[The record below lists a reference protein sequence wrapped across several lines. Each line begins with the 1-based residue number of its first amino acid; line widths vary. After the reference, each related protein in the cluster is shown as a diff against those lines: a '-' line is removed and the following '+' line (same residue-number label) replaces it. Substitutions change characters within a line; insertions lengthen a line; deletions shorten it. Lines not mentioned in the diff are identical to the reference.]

1 MNITKQEII
10 NELSLRTINSK
21 TNNLIIN
28 SFNSEEI
35 VKEIPEICGISFSG
49 YNLDNEIAFNIKVD
63 MKKVYVRNILT
74 YVMALMRDRKLFDPI
89 FTYNLPFNNKY
100 EVVKFNNVLQNSA
113 RVIQIICYNMD
124 NLSIENQKL
133 FNELYYYTSPWFNVT
148 SFVND
153 GFITYDL
160 SGNCCLVENK
170 NYQKYELIK
179 DKILKK

>member
-1 MNITKQEII
+1 MDITKQEII
-10 NELSLRTINSK
+10 NKLSSRTINLA

-35 VKEIPEICGISFSG
+35 VNEIPEVCGISFSG

-74 YVMALMRDRKLFDPI
+74 YLMTEMRDQKLFEPS

-100 EVVKFNNVLQNSA
+100 EVVKFNNVLQNSK

-124 NLSIENQKL
+124 NLSIEDQKL
-133 FNELYYYTSPWFNVT
+133 FNELYYYNSPWFNVT
-148 SFVND
+148 SFVD
-153 GFITYDL
+153 DDFITYNL
-160 SGNCCLVENK
+160 SGNRYLVESK

-179 DKILKK
+179 EKILKI